1 MYDYYTIG
9 YENSNYTIPTGYY
22 ILGVIVG
29 ILVIV
34 SLWIIFKKAG
44 KPGWAAIVPVY
55 NFVVLLQICDLPLW
69 YIILYFIPFVN
80 IYAIFKVYIE
90 LAHKF
95 GKSTGFGVL
104 MVFFSGICLPIL
116 AFDKNA
122 VYNG

>member
-1 MYDYYTIG
+1 MYDYYTTG
-9 YENSNYTIPTGYY
+9 YTNGGYTLPTGYY
-22 ILGVIVG
+22 IFGVMVG
-29 ILVIV
+29 ILAIV

-44 KPGWAAIVPVY
+44 KPGWAAIVPIY
-55 NFVVLLQICDLPLW
+55 NLVVLLQICDLPLW

-80 IYAIFKVYIE
+80 IYAIFKTYIA

-122 VYNG
+122 TYNR